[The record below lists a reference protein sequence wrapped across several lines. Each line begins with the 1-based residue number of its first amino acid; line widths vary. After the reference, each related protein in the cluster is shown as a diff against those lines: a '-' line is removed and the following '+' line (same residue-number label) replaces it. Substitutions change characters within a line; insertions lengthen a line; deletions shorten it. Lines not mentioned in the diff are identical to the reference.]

1 VKRLMPARSV
11 LPFTAPPRVDVLE
24 PSGSGG
30 FDATGTISGST
41 GQSRTGGRWLPAAAH
56 RALSSEPLLRNGHLL
71 SVSSL
76 VTSVFGAGYWALAA
90 RFFSPATLG
99 RNYSAIA
106 AMMLLSGIGQ
116 LNLTNVLVRFVPAAG
131 RRTRTLVL
139 RAYLAAIATTV
150 LLATGF
156 VLLLP
161 EISPGLVFL
170 HSPVLGVSF
179 VLATAGYGLFT
190 MQDGV
195 LTGLRRPD
203 WVVLE
208 NAIFAAVKI
217 GAVVVFALA
226 AASSGVLL
234 SWALALIVAIVVTN
248 TFLFTRAIPR
258 HESPVTALDRSR
270 RTAPQA
276 PGSRGSAPTL
286 GYIVCDYIGSLFWFA
301 ATTLPPLIVLNRSGP
316 AQAAYFSLAWVIAY
330 VLFLFSANMGS
341 SLVVES
347 AADPARLARNCRC
360 VLSHTGVLL
369 AACTLVLSVTA
380 PEILGVFGADYA
392 ANGTGLLRLLLI
404 SALPN
409 LVVATA
415 VSVCRAQRRMR
426 AVIGILS
433 ILCCLTLGLILL
445 LVPIMGIAG
454 AGAAWL
460 IAETTVATGLLC
472 RRTLWITAG
481 ATTTATGTERMPM
494 TARARAAG
502 WRLARLLARP
512 ADRRLGRRLSRAA
525 QPGCRADI
533 QWGSRRLSD
542 ILIVRATGDLD
553 LVIKHP
559 SSAQGRQT
567 LLRQCDNLRI
577 LAADERLGDWRLLL
591 PRVVSCDLH
600 GPLSLVAEEC
610 RPGVSAS
617 MLIRRNPGAARQI
630 ADAALAAIS
639 ELHRATGV
647 IETVGA
653 GQLGRW
659 VDAPLADLRRELG
672 LCQTGWGAAA
682 LETLRGRLHDGF
694 VGQRILVGWTHGD
707 FAPGNVIVSEDG
719 RHVTGIVD
727 WATAQPD
734 GPAPADEQLF
744 RLALQ
749 RETQGQELGAVV
761 VQALRGEIRIDPES
775 RLATATDGV
784 TGVGEDALLLLAWL
798 RHVTDNINQA
808 ARYQSSWT
816 WLARNVVAVLREVGE
831 A

>member
-1 VKRLMPARSV
+1 MKRLMPARSV
-11 LPFTAPPRVDVLE
+11 LPFTAPPHIDVLE
-24 PSGSGG
+24 PAGSCGPEAPG
-30 FDATGTISGST
+30 PIRAIRAG
-41 GQSRTGGRWLPAAAH
+41 GGRLPATAR
-56 RALSSEPLLRNGHLL
+56 RALPSEPLLRNGHLL
-71 SVSSL
+71 TFSSL

-131 RRTRTLVL
+131 RRTRSLVL

-150 LLATGF
+150 PLATAF

-170 HSPVLGVSF
+170 HSPLPGAGF

-190 MQDGV
+190 IQDGV

-217 GAVVVFALA
+217 AAVAVFALA
-226 AASSGVLL
+226 AISGGVLL
-234 SWALALIVAIVVTN
+234 SWALALIAAIAVTN
-248 TFLFTRAIPR
+248 AFLFTRAIPR
-258 HESPVTALDRSR
+258 HESPATALDRSR
-270 RTAPQA
+270 RTAPAA
-276 PGSRGSAPTL
+276 PGNRGSAPTL
-286 GYIVCDYIGSLFWFA
+286 GYVVCDYIGSLFWFA
-301 ATTLPPLIVLNRSGP
+301 ATTLPPLIVLDRSGP
-316 AQAAYFSLAWVIAY
+316 AEAAYFSLAWVIAY
-330 VLFLFSANMGS
+330 VLFLISANMGS

-347 AADPARLARNCRC
+347 AADPAQLARNCRC

-369 AACTLVLSVTA
+369 AACTLVLTATA

-426 AVIGILS
+426 AVIAILS

-460 IAETTVATGLLC
+460 IAETAVATGLLC

-481 ATTTATGTERMPM
+481 ATTGTERMPL

-502 WRLARLLARP
+502 RRLARLLARP

-567 LLRQCDNLRI
+567 LLRQCDNLRV
-577 LAADERLGDWRLLL
+577 LAADERLGDWRRLL

-600 GPLSLVAEEC
+600 GPLPLVAEEC

-617 MLIRRNPGAARQI
+617 MLIRRHPDAARQI
-630 ADAALAAIS
+630 ADAALTAIS

-647 IETVGA
+647 IETVGES
-653 GQLGRW
+653 QLGRW
-659 VDAPLADLRRELG
+659 VDAPLADLRRELR
-672 LCQTGWGAAA
+672 LCNTGWGAAA

-694 VGQRILVGWTHGD
+694 VGRRILVSWTHGD
-707 FAPGNVIVSEDG
+707 FAPGNVIMSEDG
-719 RHVTGIVD
+719 RQVTGIVD
-727 WATAQPD
+727 WATARPD
-734 GPAPADEQLF
+734 GPAPADGQLF
-744 RLALQ
+744 RLALR
-749 RETQGQELGAVV
+749 RETRGQELGAVL
-761 VQALRGEIRIDPES
+761 VQALRGEIQLDAEPGP
-775 RLATATDGV
+775 ATDGA
-784 TGVGEDALLLLAWL
+784 TRVGEDALLLLAWL

-808 ARYQSSWT
+808 ARYRSSWT

>member
-1 VKRLMPARSV
+1 MKRLMPARSV
-11 LPFTAPPRVDVLE
+11 LPFTAPPRVDLLE

-30 FDATGTISGST
+30 FDTTGPATPL
-41 GQSRTGGRWLPAAAH
+41 RTGGGSWLPAAAR

-71 SVSSL
+71 TISSL

-139 RAYLAAIATTV
+139 RAYLAAVATTV

-161 EISPGLVFL
+161 EISPGLAFL
-170 HSPVLGVSF
+170 HTPVLGASF

-234 SWALALIVAIVVTN
+234 SWALALIVAIAVTN
-248 TFLFTRAIPR
+248 TFLFSRAIPR

-270 RTAPQA
+270 RTVPQA
-276 PGSRGSAPTL
+276 PGTRGSAPTL
-286 GYIVCDYIGSLFWFA
+286 GYVVCDYIGSLFWFA
-301 ATTLPPLIVLNRSGP
+301 ATTLPPLIVLDRSGP
-316 AQAAYFSLAWVIAY
+316 AEAAYFSLAWVIAY

-369 AACTLVLSVTA
+369 AACTLVLSVAA
-380 PEILGVFGADYA
+380 PEILGVFGPDYA

-481 ATTTATGTERMPM
+481 TTTTGTERMPM
-494 TARARAAG
+494 TARARTAG

-525 QPGCRADI
+525 QPDCRAAI

-617 MLIRRNPGAARQI
+617 MLIARNPDAAHQV

-639 ELHRATGV
+639 ELHQATGV

-653 GQLGRW
+653 CQLGRW
-659 VDAPLADLRRELG
+659 VDAPLADLRRELS

-682 LETLRGRLHDGF
+682 LETLRGRLHAGF
-694 VGQRILVGWTHGD
+694 AGRRILVGWTHGD

-719 RHVTGIVD
+719 RQVTGIVD

-749 RETQGQELGAVV
+749 RETHGQELGAVV
-761 VQALRGEIRIDPES
+761 VQALRGEIQIS
-775 RLATATDGV
+775 GSAGI
-784 TGVGEDALLLLAWL
+784 GEDALLLLAWL

-816 WLARNVVAVLREVGE
+816 WLARNVAAVLREVGRT
-831 A
+831 